1 MNEFAEKIV
10 MFTDGSSLGNPGPGG
25 WGAVVVF
32 PDGGVTELGGG
43 DKNTTNN
50 RMELLAAIEAL
61 NFTKEESAPV
71 ALHTDSS
78 YVINGITKWV
88 RGWQANGWMTQA
100 KKPVLNKD
108 LWEQLVI
115 ETKNRN
121 IEWKHVEGHAG
132 LAGNEQADAIANSFA
147 AGSTPKLF
155 AGHKGEYPVD
165 VLNVTYDAA
174 QKSTKDR
181 AKRKA
186 YSYLSLVDGK
196 LMIHKTWTECKD
208 RVNGKRNVKFRKALS
223 PEDEENIKK
232 EWGV

>member
-61 NFTKEESAPV
+61 NYTKEETAQV

-100 KKPVLNKD
+100 KKAVLNKD
-108 LWEQLVI
+108 LWEKLVL
-115 ETKNRN
+115 ETRTRN
-121 IEWKHVEGHAG
+121 IEWKHVEGHVG
-132 LAGNEQADAIANSFA
+132 LAGNEQADKIANSFA
-147 AGSTPKLF
+147 ADDTPKLF
-155 AGHKGEYPVD
+155 TGHKKGYGVD

-174 QKSTKDR
+174 QKEIKDR
-181 AKRKA
+181 TKAKA
-186 YSYLSLVDGK
+186 YSYLSLVGGK
-196 LMIHKTWTECKD
+196 LMVHKTWAECKT
-208 RVNGKRNVKFRKALS
+208 RVDGKRGVKFRKALS
-223 PEDEENIKK
+223 AEDEEKIKE

>member
-10 MFTDGSSLGNPGPGG
+10 IFTDGSSLGNPGSGG

-32 PDGGVTELGGG
+32 PDGGVTELGGA

-50 RMELLAAIEAL
+50 KMELLATIEAL
-61 NFTKEESAPV
+61 NFSKEEKASV
-71 ALHTDSS
+71 LLRTDSS

-100 KKPVLNKD
+100 RKPVLNKE
-108 LWEQLVI
+108 LWEKLII
-115 ETKNRN
+115 ETKKRK

-132 LAGNEQADAIANSFA
+132 IAGNERTDAIANSFA
-147 AGSTPKLF
+147 SGDTPKLF
-155 AGHKGEYPVD
+155 NGHKKDYKID
-165 VLNVTYDAA
+165 VTNVTYNAA
-174 QKSTKDR
+174 QKSNKDR
-181 AKRKA
+181 AKAKA

-196 LMIHKTWTECKD
+196 IAIHKTWVECKA
-208 RVNGKRNVKFRKALS
+208 RVDGKRNVKFRKALS
-223 PEDEENIKK
+223 AENEYEIKE